1 MGCDV
6 TKKTICS
13 VLKLNSN
20 LRTLEWSINSC
31 DLYLRAPPVSRE
43 DFKELLISFCSG
55 LAEAFSGLE
64 CLAIRFPLLL
74 AQFKIYVP
82 VIINLGVPVIC
93 SELCLKKFTLQ
104 WLEVAENAFQ
114 CVEFVIEGSG
124 FQFQKSDFSLY
135 LNTREPL
142 CSLPL
147 NNLYQVLLNA
157 VASELVRDT
166 LQTVLLPYTL
176 FIQTPEW
183 GNHFKIMEV
192 ETSIVSLDLG
202 ALSLWDSDCLTAILS
217 LQSLRYLNLSGMNIS
232 GHLLQLIATSS
243 PNLEILNLQGC
254 SGCLEPIQGLESLAL
269 CCPNLAELNLKGVHH
284 QPSKE
289 TPNKL
294 MEIIS
299 KFTHLVSLSLCTCV
313 LGPTTE
319 NKTSKSNNDFDRD
332 LLKRTKRVC
341 HGTSGRLNSNDGP
354 RPKSDGAAQSDSPPW
369 DKLSSEESFDC
380 LAKACS
386 KITEF
391 ELIRPSLTEIT
402 SAFVKS
408 YYKVH
413 NSRPPV
419 GQDNLSQCQ
428 RVTSAYD
435 TLIALTN
442 WTSLQRLTLAVPLM
456 KGNLKPLV
464 AVTQNCPNLHFL
476 SLATLAN
483 IHHSGNVVLL
493 QEALSNCR
501 QLRDFRFEQ
510 PNFNI
515 TESFMLTLG
524 ELKELERVCIIAREG
539 TMKIYSQTVIS
550 LFEKCCKLFY
560 FQVLCDIT
568 VKASKSLK
576 DSVMSRFAGA
586 RPGLVVSVVPF
597 RQASN
602 MALTCKIAKSIPVV
616 HLKELFLFGTAVA
629 TRVPV

>member
-1 MGCDV
+1 MRECYWLKGGPLSSALQKCRKLIYLNVMGCDV

-114 CVEFVIEGSG
+114 CVEFVMEGSG

-157 VASELVRDT
+157 VASELDRDT

-192 ETSIVSLDLG
+192 ETSIVNLDLG
-202 ALSLWDSDCLTAILS
+202 ALSLRDSDCLTAILS

-254 SGCLEPIQGLESLAL
+254 SGCLEPVSISQRGKHYLW
-269 CCPNLAELNLKGVHH
+269 LNL
-284 QPSKE
+284 Q
-289 TPNKL
+289 
-294 MEIIS
+294 
-299 KFTHLVSLSLCTCV
+299 
-313 LGPTTE
+313 
-319 NKTSKSNNDFDRD
+319 
-332 LLKRTKRVC
+332 
-341 HGTSGRLNSNDGP
+341 
-354 RPKSDGAAQSDSPPW
+354 
-369 DKLSSEESFDC
+369 
-380 LAKACS
+380 
-386 KITEF
+386 
-391 ELIRPSLTEIT
+391 
-402 SAFVKS
+402 
-408 YYKVH
+408 
-413 NSRPPV
+413 
-419 GQDNLSQCQ
+419 
-428 RVTSAYD
+428 
-435 TLIALTN
+435 
-442 WTSLQRLTLAVPLM
+442 
-456 KGNLKPLV
+456 
-464 AVTQNCPNLHFL
+464 
-476 SLATLAN
+476 
-483 IHHSGNVVLL
+483 HS
-493 QEALSNCR
+493 
-501 QLRDFRFEQ
+501 
-510 PNFNI
+510 
-515 TESFMLTLG
+515 
-524 ELKELERVCIIAREG
+524 
-539 TMKIYSQTVIS
+539 
-550 LFEKCCKLFY
+550 
-560 FQVLCDIT
+560 
-568 VKASKSLK
+568 
-576 DSVMSRFAGA
+576 
-586 RPGLVVSVVPF
+586 
-597 RQASN
+597 
-602 MALTCKIAKSIPVV
+602 
-616 HLKELFLFGTAVA
+616 
-629 TRVPV
+629 